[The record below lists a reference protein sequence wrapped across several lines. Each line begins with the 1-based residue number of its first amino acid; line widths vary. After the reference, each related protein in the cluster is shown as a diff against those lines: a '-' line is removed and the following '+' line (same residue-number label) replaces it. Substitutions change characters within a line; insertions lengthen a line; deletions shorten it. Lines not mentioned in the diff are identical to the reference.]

1 MSGSVGPAP
10 ARNRTLLA
18 LLVLLLVAT
27 ACSQESSQES
37 SDDTS
42 GTGDPSTDD
51 PPGDPANEPPGTGR
65 CNPVD
70 ESHCLSPWPS
80 DTLTRRDS
88 STATGLRV
96 DLPADGMPSNVGG
109 TPIDPTEWNRND
121 GFSPASI
128 PQVVIA
134 EVDPEASALPPQTDI
149 GASMDD
155 GSNLV
160 LIDTETGER
169 VPAWAEID
177 ISVGDPER
185 APLRVVPARALTEG
199 HRHAVGLWNLLRSG
213 GEEVEPSDAMTEV
226 LRDPDAEQADW
237 LGALKDAHGSLDGLD
252 VGWSFTVAS
261 AAGITRRL
269 RHMWSETAEQ
279 LGLDPSA
286 AGDAGPQGE
295 PGAPEFTVASS
306 TTEGPVRVIEGSFQ
320 MPKYLTADGGPGE
333 VLDNADDPDG
343 IPTSDGTMEAP
354 FTCVVP
360 AEPTGQV
367 PFVIYGHGLLG
378 SRSEVLDIG
387 TLGAT
392 VGVGFCALDWIGMS
406 SEDIPTVLA
415 EFEDLSLFRT
425 QPDRLTQ
432 AHLGYLLLGR
442 LLAAGDGFA
451 TNEAFTGADGTSMI
465 QPRAITFLGASQGGI
480 LGGPSSA
487 LSPDWSRSIFAV
499 GGMGYNLLLRRS
511 VDFDEFLPVIEKAY
525 PDGLDQALALELT
538 EQLWDRAENAG
549 WAQHLTTDPFPEG
562 GGAGTVMILEA
573 FGDHQ
578 VANVAT
584 EKLART
590 LGIPRMAPTLAPG
603 RSTDAEPFWGIPE
616 IDGYPHDGSALV
628 VWDFGT
634 PPPPTANTPPRDG
647 EDPHGK
653 LADVP
658 EALALVVAFAQE
670 NGVVLD
676 VCGSGPCSSQG

>member
-1 MSGSVGPAP
+1 M
-10 ARNRTLLA
+10 LLA
-18 LLVLLLVAT
+18 LVVSLLVAAACTQGNGDT
-27 ACSQESSQES
+27 ASGSGDASTHASTQDATDES
-37 SDDTS
+37 
-42 GTGDPSTDD
+42 
-51 PPGDPANEPPGTGR
+51 PGSGR

-70 ESHCLSPWPS
+70 ETHCLSPWPS
-80 DTLTRRDS
+80 DTLTRADS
-88 STATGLRV
+88 STATGIRV
-96 DLPADGMPSNVGG
+96 DLPAEGMPTNVGG

-128 PQVVIA
+128 PQVVIPDL
-134 EVDPEASALPPQTDI
+134 DPGASALPPQTDI

-155 GSNLV
+155 DSNLV
-160 LIDTETGER
+160 LVDTETGER

-177 ISVGDPER
+177 ISVTDPGR

-199 HRHAVGLWNLLRSG
+199 HQHAVGLWNLRRSS
-213 GEEVEPSDAMTEV
+213 GEEVGPSEAMTVV
-226 LRDPDAEQADW
+226 LQDPDEDQANW
-237 LGALKDAHGSLDGLD
+237 LGALEDAHGSLDGLD

-261 AAGITRRL
+261 ADGITARL
-269 RHMWSETAEQ
+269 RHMWNETAEG
-279 LGLDPSA
+279 LGLDRSA
-286 AGDAGPQGE
+286 TGDTGLVAGS
-295 PGAPEFTVASS
+295 GAPEFTVDSS
-306 TTEGPVRVIEGSFQ
+306 TTEGPVKVVEGSFQ
-320 MPKYLTADGGPGE
+320 MPKYLTGNGGPGE

-343 IPTSDGTMEAP
+343 LPTSDGTMEAP

-360 AEPTGQV
+360 AAPTEQV
-367 PFVIYGHGLLG
+367 PFVVYGHGLLG

-387 TLGAT
+387 TLGAA

-432 AHLGYLLLGR
+432 AHLSFLLLGR
-442 LLAAGDGFA
+442 LLAASDGFA
-451 TNEAFTGADGTSMI
+451 TDEAFTGADGASMI
-465 QPRAITFLGASQGGI
+465 QPAAITFLGASQGGI
-480 LGGPSSA
+480 LGGPSTA
-487 LSPDWSRSIFAV
+487 LSPDWSRTIFAV

-511 VDFDEFLPVIEKAY
+511 IDFDEFLPVIEKAY
-525 PDGLDQALALELT
+525 PDELDQAIALELT

-549 WAQHLTTDPFPEG
+549 WGQHLTTDPFPES
-562 GGAGTVMILEA
+562 GGASTVMILEA

-578 VANVAT
+578 VTNVAT

-603 RSTDAEPFWGIPE
+603 RSTDVEPFWGIPE
-616 IDGYPHDGSALV
+616 IENYPHDGSALV
-628 VWDFGT
+628 MWDFGT
-634 PPPPTANTPPRDG
+634 PPPPTANTPPREG

-658 EALALVVAFAQE
+658 EALALVVAFAQH

-676 VCGSGPCSSQG
+676 VCGSEPCYSDG